1 MLTTDVQNKHGVH
14 AYECYSIHMA
24 PRHLWLHIN
33 SQYCNR
39 IIGFARLGP
48 SDEDRR
54 RADSRLQPGDALHQV
69 TTVEEDAGEA
79 WCAQLCRKDTLYVS
93 SRSRGPE
100 DLQIPPEH
108 QRPATPSPNR
118 PGLPLCC

>member
-79 WCAQLCRKDTLYVS
+79 WCAQLCRTSARHIV
-93 SRSRGPE
+93 RV
-100 DLQIPPEH
+100 
-108 QRPATPSPNR
+108 
-118 PGLPLCC
+118 